1 MFVIYF
7 IKIFLFICQ
16 KTQEINKSKKD
27 ITKPIDDISSIYK
40 WARKNGIYI
49 HNNMQLN
56 KNKINDLKHNFYYFI
71 SNSTIP
77 NNTLLLKIPSNIMIS
92 QPALDNIFKTSK
104 NKKYSNLW
112 SKISSINNY
121 ITYSSAK
128 QLFYI
133 SIILS
138 DSSFRQKG
146 KFYKNYKE
154 YLNMYNYINLDHFPI
169 YYTMK
174 EMVYLNSSHF
184 GKEIKNNFESINNE
198 YYLIK
203 NVLNF
208 DDSVIV
214 DDYIKYRI
222 LSLSNSMNINNQTY
236 IIPLIDCFQ
245 KKVNKTNGQY
255 NAYIKL
261 IQNKNNKNN
270 NSQYK
275 QYDIEIYS
283 NKTIKKNDEIYLLWK
298 QISNVECLLYYG
310 FIDENNLITSEYLV
324 ELVNKHFIQ
333 DLNVDKIN
341 NKYAI
346 NFEKIIQ
353 PKFYD
358 LNNEFYYDFLY
369 YAYSNLSQYFDQYYH
384 NNEGPY
390 QMMKD
395 NLEYYLKLYEE
406 MYNNDL
412 ININVEGINKK
423 RYVKNI
429 LGVEKK
435 LIENRIHL
443 LNNKINYIRNNKKEK
458 DILELLRRNAKYRKN
473 GFNNF

>member
-1 MFVIYF
+1 M
-7 IKIFLFICQ
+7 
-16 KTQEINKSKKD
+16 D
-27 ITKPIDDISSIYK
+27 
-40 WARKNGIYI
+40 
-49 HNNMQLN
+49 
-56 KNKINDLKHNFYYFI
+56 
-71 SNSTIP
+71 STI
-77 NNTLLLKIPSNIMIS
+77 IVE
-92 QPALDNIFKTSK
+92 
-104 NKKYSNLW
+104 
-112 SKISSINNY
+112 
-121 ITYSSAK
+121 
-128 QLFYI
+128 
-133 SIILS
+133 
-138 DSSFRQKG
+138 
-146 KFYKNYKE
+146 E
-154 YLNMYNYINLDHFPI
+154 Y
-169 YYTMK
+169 
-174 EMVYLNSSHF
+174 V
-184 GKEIKNNFESINNE
+184 
-198 YYLIK
+198 
-203 NVLNF
+203 
-208 DDSVIV
+208 
-214 DDYIKYRI
+214 KYRI
-222 LSLSNSMNINNQTY
+222 LSLSNSIYYKNKTY
-236 IIPLIDCFQ
+236 VIPFIDCF
-245 KKVNKTNGQY
+245 KRKVNFTNKEY
-255 NAYIKL
+255 NADIMLNRTKKGKFS
-261 IQNKNNKNN
+261 NKF
-270 NSQYK
+270 
-275 QYDIEIYS
+275 DIEIYS

-333 DLNVDKIN
+333 DLNVDNIN
-341 NKYAI
+341 KKYAI